1 MSFAKRMQKNVATKL
16 LTKYDE
22 SPSDERRIKLVR
34 KGVPA
39 WDDDAGEVLPGVD
52 EIIDLVGVTVP
63 FSAGLVNGTTIQAG
77 DVQAI
82 VTSATEPTTADKL
95 QIDGVEWSIVDRPL
109 VDYTGV
115 SICYKIHA
123 RR

>member
-1 MSFAKRMQKNVATKL
+1 MSFAKRMQGVATKL

-22 SPSDERRIKLVR
+22 SPSDDRRIKLVR

-39 WDDDAGEVLPGVD
+39 WDDDAGEVLPGAD

-77 DVQAI
+77 DVQAT
-82 VTSATEPTTADKL
+82 VTSATAPTAADKL

-109 VDYTGV
+109 VDYTGA

>member
-1 MSFAKRMQKNVATKL
+1 MSFAKRMQGVATKL

-22 SPSDERRIKLVR
+22 SPSDDRRIKLVR

-39 WDDDAGEVLPGVD
+39 WDDTAGEVLPGVD
-52 EIIDLVGVTVP
+52 EVIDLVGVTVP

-82 VTSATEPTTADKL
+82 VTSATAPTTADKL

-109 VDYTGV
+109 VEYT
-115 SICYKIHA
+115 STAICYKIHA

>member
-1 MSFAKRMQKNVATKL
+1 MSFAKRMQGVATKL

-22 SPSDERRIKLVR
+22 APSGNRRIKLVR

-52 EIIDLVGVTVP
+52 EVIDLVGVTVP

-82 VTSATEPTTADKL
+82 VTSATAPTTADKL

-109 VDYTGV
+109 VEYTVV

-123 RR
+123 RL

>member
-1 MSFAKRMQKNVATKL
+1 MSFAGRMQGVATKL

-22 SPSDERRIKLVR
+22 SPSGDRRIKLVR

-52 EIIDLVGVTVP
+52 DVIDLVGVTVP

-82 VTSATEPTTADKL
+82 VTSATAPTTADKL
-95 QIDGVEWSIVDRPL
+95 QIDGVQWSIVAQPL
-109 VDYTGV
+109 VQYTGTA
-115 SICYKIHA
+115 ICYKIHA

>member
-1 MSFAKRMQKNVATKL
+1 MSFAKRMQGVATKL

-22 SPSDERRIKLVR
+22 SPPDERRIKLVR

-52 EIIDLVGVTVP
+52 EIIGLVGVTVP

-82 VTSATEPTTADKL
+82 VTSATAPTTADKL

>member
-1 MSFAKRMQKNVATKL
+1 MSFAKRMQGVATKM
-16 LTKYDE
+16 LTKFDE
-22 SPSDERRIKLVR
+22 SPSDDRRIKLVR

-52 EIIDLVGVTVP
+52 DVIDLVGVTVP

-82 VTSATEPTTADKL
+82 VTSATAPTTDDKL

>member
-1 MSFAKRMQKNVATKL
+1 MSFAKRMQGVATKL

-22 SPSDERRIKLVR
+22 SPSDDRRIKLVR

-39 WDDDAGEVLPGVD
+39 WDDDAGEALPGVD

-82 VTSATEPTTADKL
+82 VTSATAPTTADKL

>member
-1 MSFAKRMQKNVATKL
+1 MSFAKRMQGVATKL

-22 SPSDERRIKLVR
+22 SPSDDRRIKLVR

-39 WDDDAGEVLPGVD
+39 WDDDAGEVLPGAD

-63 FSAGLVNGTTIQAG
+63 FSAGLINGTTIQAG

-82 VTSATEPTTADKL
+82 VTSATAPTTADKL

-109 VDYTGV
+109 VEYT
-115 SICYKIHA
+115 STTICYKIHA

>member
-1 MSFAKRMQKNVATKL
+1 MSFAKRMQGVATKL

-22 SPSDERRIKLVR
+22 SPSDDRRIKLVR

-52 EIIDLVGVTVP
+52 EVIDLVGVTVP

-82 VTSATEPTTADKL
+82 VTSATAPTTADKL

>member
-1 MSFAKRMQKNVATKL
+1 MSFSKRMQGVATKL

-22 SPSDERRIKLVR
+22 SPSGNRRIKLVR

-52 EIIDLVGVTVP
+52 EVIDLVGVTVP

-82 VTSATEPTTADKL
+82 VTSATAPTTADKL
-95 QIDGVEWSIVDRPL
+95 QIDGIEWSIVDRPL
-109 VDYTGV
+109 VEYTNTA
-115 SICYKIHA
+115 ICYKIHA